1 MNLYAG
7 GYLDLYLPHRRSR
20 LEIELLQPTS
30 LIEILA
36 RLGIPA
42 VEVLLVD
49 INGQLVDLQEAI
61 VSEQDDVKLY
71 PAVSGG

>member
-7 GYLDLYLPHRRSR
+7 GYLDSYLPQRRSKIK
-20 LEIELLQPTS
+20 IELEKPTS
-30 LIEILA
+30 LREVLA

-42 VEVLLVD
+42 AEVLLVV
-49 INGQLVDLQEAI
+49 INGQLVELEGAVVSDL
-61 VSEQDDVKLY
+61 DDVKLY

>member
-1 MNLYAG
+1 MKLYAG
-7 GYLDLYLPHRRSR
+7 GNLDIYLPHRRSR
-20 LEIELLQPTS
+20 VELELVQPTN
-30 LIEILA
+30 LKEILN

-42 VEVLLVD
+42 GEVFLVI

-71 PAVSGG
+71 PAINGG